1 MRIIAGQAKGKRIEA
16 PEGLLVRPTTD
27 RAREAIFNTL
37 YSLGGVESLT
47 VADLFAGSGALGLE
61 ALSRGASQA
70 VFIENSPA
78 VLKVLRSNIAKLGYQ
93 SRSEVIARD
102 VMNERRFTQ
111 TSFDVVFCDP
121 PYSFDRWQELLGNIN
136 SRILVV
142 ESDRK
147 IELNSHWKCLK
158 IRKYATTIITIAE
171 SSTRPPKKALQTNP
185 QKAPNRQKT

>member
-70 VFIENSPA
+70 VFICLLYTSP
-78 VLKVLRSNIAKLGYQ
+78 SP
-93 SRSEVIARD
+93 RD
-102 VMNERRFTQ
+102 
-111 TSFDVVFCDP
+111 
-121 PYSFDRWQELLGNIN
+121 
-136 SRILVV
+136 
-142 ESDRK
+142 
-147 IELNSHWKCLK
+147 
-158 IRKYATTIITIAE
+158 
-171 SSTRPPKKALQTNP
+171 
-185 QKAPNRQKT
+185 